1 MQLQNA
7 KQRFEA
13 QGLKLAAISY
23 DSPAILKDS
32 AQRHKIEFPLLAD
45 PNSEIIRSFN
55 VLNSEAK
62 GMTKGMAYPGFFY
75 VDSSGVIREK
85 YFTPKYTDRLTANNV
100 IAKLFPE
107 LSAEVTQNVNAP
119 HLQLTLEQSDRSVIP
134 GGRVSLIAEIE
145 LPPHVHVYSPGVQG
159 YKPIQLTLQGLP
171 GIELQPVVYPSSKM
185 LYLEAIQERVPVFEG
200 KFRISQDLTVTPSR
214 TADALRSVFSKE
226 RTISITGDLKYQA
239 CDQTVCYPPTSVAVK
254 WQLEILPLDLHRS
267 PKAVQH
273 KWLSREVK

>member
-23 DSPAILKDS
+23 DSPAILKDF

-107 LSAEVTQNVNAP
+107 LSAEETQNVNAP
-119 HLQLTLEQSDRSVIP
+119 HLQLTLEQSDRGVIP

-159 YKPIQLTLQGLP
+159 YKAIQLTLQGLP